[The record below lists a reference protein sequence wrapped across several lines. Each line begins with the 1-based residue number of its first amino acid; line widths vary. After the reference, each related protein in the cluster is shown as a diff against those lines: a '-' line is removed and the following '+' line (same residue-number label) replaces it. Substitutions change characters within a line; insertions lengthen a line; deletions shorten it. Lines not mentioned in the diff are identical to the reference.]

1 MDQALH
7 RIGKFHIQSPA
18 GDTGD
23 HTLVF
28 LSDVLLHIFYLLQLI
43 RLPLCLIGTALHLG
57 IMLSHLRKNIPV
69 VLHSLCLQASPQL
82 LLDNAVNL
90 QIRIS
95 ADRRSKMTVILTC
108 QSEMSG
114 AFRAVFRLLHAPQGE
129 GGNHAFFG
137 FSLHLAQG
145 HLKNFRPH
153 LALNLEN
160 GPKLGHDL

>member
-1 MDQALH
+1 MDQSFH
-7 RIGKFHIQSPA
+7 GIGQFHIQPPP

-57 IMLSHLRKNIPV
+57 RMLSHLRQNIPV

-82 LLDNAVNL
+82 LLDNAVDL
-90 QIRIS
+90 QIRIA

-108 QSEMSG
+108 QSKMSG
-114 AFRAVFRLLHAPQGE
+114 TFRAVFRLLHAPQGQS
-129 GGNHAFFG
+129 GDHRLFG
-137 FSLHLAQG
+137 SSL
-145 HLKNFRPH
+145 
-153 LALNLEN
+153 
-160 GPKLGHDL
+160 DLL